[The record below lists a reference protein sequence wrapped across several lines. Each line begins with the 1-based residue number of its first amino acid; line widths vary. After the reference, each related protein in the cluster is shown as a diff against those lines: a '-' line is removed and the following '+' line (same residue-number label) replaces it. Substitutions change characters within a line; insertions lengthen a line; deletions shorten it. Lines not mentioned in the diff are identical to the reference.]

1 MEKLIDTPGQSFYT
15 TAIETVADTIK
26 EKSNCAVILTS
37 EDLPTFFEY
46 GLQLVGGIINQII
59 VIGQNAN
66 NLYEK
71 VKDKSNVFI
80 ISASCIKDATK
91 IALNSASISKNVIY
105 VTSNSSKQSI
115 SDLLNLIEE

>member
-15 TAIETVADTIK
+15 TSIETVADTIK

-91 IALNSASISKNVIY
+91 SALNSASISKNVIY
-105 VTSNSSKQSI
+105 VTSLSSKQSI

>member
-15 TAIETVADTIK
+15 TSIETVADTIK

-105 VTSNSSKQSI
+105 VTSLSSKQSI

>member
-15 TAIETVADTIK
+15 TTIETVTDSLESK
-26 EKSNCAVILTS
+26 NNCAVILAS
-37 EDLPTFFEY
+37 EDLPTFYEF
-46 GLQLVGGIINQII
+46 GLQLVGDIINQII

-105 VTSNSSKQSI
+105 VTSISSKQSI

>member
-1 MEKLIDTPGQSFYT
+1 MEKLIDTHGQSFYT
-15 TAIETVADTIK
+15 TTIEAVADAIIAK
-26 EKSNCAVILTS
+26 NNCAVILAS
-37 EDLPTFFEY
+37 EDLPIFYEY
-46 GLQLVGGIINQII
+46 ALHLIGDYINQII

-66 NLYEK
+66 NLYDK

-105 VTSNSSKQSI
+105 VTSISSKQSI